1 MPKFIINAR
10 ETVFYRVEVEA
21 ESEKELRYQIS
32 LGNIDFNSS
41 DIIDGDDFTIDAIY
55 DNDEL
60 IDS

>member
-21 ESEKELRYQIS
+21 ESEKEVRHQIS

-41 DIIDGDDFTIDAIY
+41 DIVDGDDFTIDAIY

-60 IDS
+60 VDS

>member
-21 ESEKELRYQIS
+21 ESEQEVRHQIS

-41 DIIDGDDFTIDAIY
+41 DIVDGDDFTIDAIY

-60 IDS
+60 VDS